1 VLLAAFCSF
10 WRCFNLLISC
20 RGIKK
25 SFGEKLILNRADLD
39 ISEGDRI
46 GLVGRNGSGKTT
58 LANILTGN
66 IDYDEGQIT
75 TFGRRLNIGY
85 LRQAESQTDFILY
98 GLDNET
104 EVNREFQRHASHLG
118 MNQIMNWSDQKR
130 QSLSGGEKTKLA
142 LAKVW
147 ASQPDMIILDEPT
160 NHMDYKGVNYLISEL
175 SRYQGA
181 AIIISHDRYFLDQ
194 TVSRIAAIE
203 NGIIVMYPGNYSWYR
218 EARQKERESQ
228 LHTYQSQ
235 QKQQQEIE
243 AKIARLKG
251 WSDKAHRESRLKG
264 QGMGGKE
271 YFRKKAKKRDQAVK
285 SQINRLEKMRQQGI
299 VRPEKDLQVK
309 FAFNG
314 REKGGRRLLEADSIS
329 KAYGRLQL
337 FANSSFYINRG
348 EKVGILGPNGCG
360 KTTLLKIILGQETL
374 DAGSIFLSPSARVAY
389 VSQELPQDEKES
401 LKAVVRNWPLEQQK
415 STFDLL
421 VRLGIAYDRLQVAL
435 GNLSRGERM
444 KIALGLAIMGAYDL
458 LVLDEPTNHLDLY
471 SRESLEESLSRFS
484 GTIILVS
491 HDRYLLNQVCDHTLV
506 FENEIIRRIE
516 GNVSSY
522 LNKRQG
528 TAAPHSLTRNSEEKL
543 LLETRI
549 SWILGEL
556 SRVKPGEPD
565 YLALEQEYQELVKQK
580 NSLK

>member
-1 VLLAAFCSF
+1 M
-10 WRCFNLLISC
+10 LISC
-20 RGIKK
+20 RGVKK
-25 SFGEKLILNRADLD
+25 SFREKMVLNGANLD
-39 ISEGDRI
+39 ICQGDRI

-75 TFGRRLNIGY
+75 AVGRRINIGY
-85 LRQAESQTDFILY
+85 LRQAESQTDFVLY

-118 MNQIMNWSDQKR
+118 MNRVMQWSDQRR

-147 ASQPDMIILDEPT
+147 ASQPDIIILDEPT
-160 NHMDYKGVNYLISEL
+160 NHMDYQGVNYLTSEL

-194 TVSRIAAIE
+194 TVSKIAEIE
-203 NGIIVMYPGNYSWYR
+203 KGIITIYPGNYSWYR
-218 EARQKERESQ
+218 EARQKERESK

-243 AKIARLKG
+243 AKIAQLKG
-251 WSDKAHRESRLKG
+251 WSDKAHRESRIKG

-285 SQINRLEKMRQQGI
+285 SQIRRLENMRQQGV

-309 FAFNG
+309 FDFNG
-314 REKGGRRLLEADSIS
+314 REKGGRRLLEATSIS
-329 KAYGRLQL
+329 KAYGGLQL

-348 EKVGILGPNGCG
+348 EKIGILGPNGCG

-374 DAGSIFLSPSARVAY
+374 DAGSIFLSPSARLAY
-389 VSQELPQDEKES
+389 VSQDLPQDEKES
-401 LKAVVRNWPLEQQK
+401 LKGLVRDRPREQQK

-444 KIALGLAIMGAYDL
+444 KIAIGLAIMGAYDL

-471 SRESLEESLSRFS
+471 SREALEESLGRFP
-484 GTIILVS
+484 GTIILIS
-491 HDRYLLNQVCDHTLV
+491 HDRYLLNQVCDHILV
-506 FENEIIRRIE
+506 FENGSIRRIE
-516 GNVSSY
+516 GNVSGY
-522 LNKRQG
+522 LTKKQE
-528 TAAPHSLTRNSEEKL
+528 TPEPHSQKKNSEEKL
-543 LLETRI
+543 LLETKI

-556 SRVKPGEPD
+556 SRIKPGEPE
-565 YLALEQEYQELVKQK
+565 YLALEQEYQELIKQK
-580 NSLK
+580 NSLNEEK